1 VDTANA
7 AARAGQEG
15 GDGLGGGGF
24 GFPAPRWLA
33 GRHPK
38 MEARPFGSGDAGVIC
53 VCVSTSREDR
63 EDEGR
68 HLRR

>member
-1 VDTANA
+1 M
-7 AARAGQEG
+7 GW
-15 GDGLGGGGF
+15 GGGGC

-33 GRHPK
+33 ECFPK

-53 VCVSTSREDR
+53 VIATNSREDR
-63 EDEGR
+63 QDEGR